1 MSNPNKIKN
10 GGEGTRVGNFLRSID
25 KGELLQNIVS
35 GDFLGALATVV
46 SKKGDLTSE
55 QTKEFNRLYV
65 LDAQDRADA
74 RSLQKAALAQDD
86 LFSKRFVYYLA
97 AFWSVVS
104 SIYFFLTTFVEVKN
118 ERVSDTILGFL
129 LGTIIGTVINF
140 FFGSSKGSSD
150 KMKEIF
156 KNFKN

>member
-1 MSNPNKIKN
+1 MGDYKDEH
-10 GGEGTRVGNFLRSID
+10 GETRVGKYLRSID
-25 KGELLQNIVS
+25 KGALLQNIVR

-74 RSLQKAALAQDD
+74 RAMQVAALAQDD

-97 AFWSVVS
+97 SFWSVVAAA
-104 SIYFFLTTFVEVKN
+104 YFFLTTFVEVKN

-129 LGTIIGTVINF
+129 LGTIIGSVINY
-140 FFGSSKGSSD
+140 FFGSSAGSKSKMD
-150 KMKEIF
+150 KLF
-156 KNFKN
+156 KK